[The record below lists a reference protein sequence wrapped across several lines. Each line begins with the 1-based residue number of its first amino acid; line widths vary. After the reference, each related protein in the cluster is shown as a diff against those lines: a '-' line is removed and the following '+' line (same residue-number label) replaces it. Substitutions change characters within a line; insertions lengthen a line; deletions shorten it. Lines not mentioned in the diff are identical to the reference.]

1 MGNIIAKK
9 SVLQNYRSINYYF
22 VANPTKIILA
32 CQEFT
37 LEKKKTTL
45 FIQFNAYWRIFIQF
59 SQSCHRQLGGS
70 PGGHRL
76 KSIYMLWVDFVF
88 GMSVCNHRLQI
99 FSCVLLPNCLFLPL

>member
-37 LEKKKTTL
+37 LEKKKKRRCL
-45 FIQFNAYWRIFIQF
+45 YNSMRI
-59 SQSCHRQLGGS
+59 GE
-70 PGGHRL
+70 
-76 KSIYMLWVDFVF
+76 
-88 GMSVCNHRLQI
+88 
-99 FSCVLLPNCLFLPL
+99 FLYNLANPATDS